1 MTPQE
6 QHIKVTYQIREMR
19 AAEPPRESPK
29 ADHVAHTQKWLALL
43 DETERRNCQ
52 LRLVAEMFYYLANK
66 GTVLLHNTKFRDTVI
81 AKMKEIDE
89 MLCNKPEDYA
99 VRQFYNAA
107 EALKYKIALI
117 LGQYHTFTLKG
128 RPYY

>member
-6 QHIKVTYQIREMR
+6 QCKARYQIREMR
-19 AAEPPRESPK
+19 DTEPPRESPK
-29 ADHVAHTQKWLALL
+29 ADHVKHTQKWLTIIG
-43 DETERRNCQ
+43 ETEGRNCR
-52 LRLVAEMFYYLANK
+52 LRLIAEMYYYLAEV
-66 GTVLLHNTKFRDTVI
+66 GTVLLHNIKFRDTVI
-81 AKMKEIDE
+81 AKMKEIDD
-89 MLCNKPEDYA
+89 MLYNKPEDYE

>member
-1 MTPQE
+1 
-6 QHIKVTYQIREMR
+6 
-19 AAEPPRESPK
+19 
-29 ADHVAHTQKWLALL
+29 
-43 DETERRNCQ
+43 
-52 LRLVAEMFYYLANK
+52 MFYYLAHV

-81 AKMKEIDE
+81 AKMKEIDD

-107 EALKYKIALI
+107 ETLKYKIALI

>member
-1 MTPQE
+1 M
-6 QHIKVTYQIREMR
+6 Y
-19 AAEPPRESPK
+19 
-29 ADHVAHTQKWLALL
+29 
-43 DETERRNCQ
+43 
-52 LRLVAEMFYYLANK
+52 YYLAEV
-66 GTVLLHNTKFRDTVI
+66 GTVLLHNIKFRDTVI
-81 AKMKEIDE
+81 AKMKEIDD
-89 MLCNKPEDYA
+89 MLYNKPEDYE